1 MRLEI
6 FKILIAGV
14 PIEVQI
20 EQNFNN
26 IISLISKFDK
36 CDGPVKFKIKIYA
49 SATRFVK
56 LSKDFKQINIA
67 GTDVNDLT
75 NPFNLIGVFQ
85 AIFRFAG
92 IHSVSNNIYLIH
104 GSASI
109 ANNQAV
115 CFGDDGKNMAKT
127 MSSVEYALKS
137 KKYIGDEFCFL
148 DLNNKKIFS
157 YSFIP
162 IHLRPEVKKHFLKE
176 HNLILPFT
184 EFQENKAGY
193 FIEPTKLF
201 KVFKSKKLT
210 AFIFPHFHNGPY
222 KLKPLN
228 GKQKEEAV
236 SACVSAH
243 LLKLIYPFLDRMQ
256 FAGKTDSTQ
265 IKTQNSKKLRN
276 ALIKKLSLRN
286 SIYQIAKTFPCYR
299 FYIKKPCDVTQIGGL
314 IKDRARSIQ

>member
-1 MRLEI
+1 MKFKI
-6 FKILIAGV
+6 FKILVAGV
-14 PIEVQI
+14 PINVQI

-36 CDGPVKFKIKIYA
+36 YDGPTEFKIKIY
-49 SATRFVK
+49 SSTTRFVK

-67 GTDVNDLT
+67 GNDINNLT
-75 NPFNLIGVFQ
+75 NPFNLLGIFQ
-85 AIFRFAG
+85 AIFRFVG
-92 IHSVSNNIYLIH
+92 IYSVSNNVYLMH

-109 ANNQAV
+109 MNNQAI
-115 CFGDDGKNMAKT
+115 CFGDDGKNIAKT
-127 MSSVEYALKS
+127 ISSIECALKS

-162 IHLRPEVKKHFLKE
+162 IHLRPEVKKHFLEE
-176 HNLILPFT
+176 HNLILPST
-184 EFQENKAGY
+184 KFQENEAGY

-201 KVFKSKKLT
+201 KIIKSKKLT
-210 AFIFPHFHNGPY
+210 AFIFPHLHNSPY

-236 SACVSAH
+236 SACISAH

-265 IKTQNSKKLRN
+265 IKIQNNKKLRN
-276 ALIKKLSLRN
+276 ALIEKFSLRD

-299 FYIKKPCDVTQIGGL
+299 FYIKKPCDVTQIGEL
-314 IKDRARSIQ
+314 IKDRITLIQ

>member
-1 MRLEI
+1 MKFKI

-20 EQNFNN
+20 EQSFNN
-26 IISLISKFDK
+26 IIRLISKFDK
-36 CDGPVKFKIKIYA
+36 YDDTTKFKIKI
-49 SATRFVK
+49 SVSTTRFVK
-56 LSKDFKQINIA
+56 LAKDFKQISIA
-67 GTDVNDLT
+67 GNDINDLT
-75 NPFNLIGVFQ
+75 NPFNLIGILQ
-85 AIFRFAG
+85 AIFRFTG
-92 IHSVSNNIYLIH
+92 IHSVSKNIYLIH

-109 ANNQAV
+109 INNQAV
-115 CFGDDGKNMAKT
+115 CFGDDGKNIAKT
-127 MSSVEYALKS
+127 ISSVECALKS

-162 IHLRPEVKKHFLKE
+162 IHLRPEVKKHFIEE
-176 HNLILPFT
+176 HNLILSAT
-184 EFQENKAGY
+184 KFQENEAGY
-193 FIEPTKLF
+193 FIEPVKLF
-201 KVFKSKKLT
+201 KVFKSKKLA
-210 AFIFPHFHNGPY
+210 AFIFPHFHNGPF

-236 SACVSAH
+236 SVCVSAH

-265 IKTQNSKKLRN
+265 IKTQNNKKLIN
-276 ALIKKLSLRN
+276 VLIKKLSLHN

-314 IKDRARSIQ
+314 IKDHTALIQ